1 MCSLIE
7 KKHEMMKDWKNI
19 ANRSKRVTDYLKG
32 LFLEEESPEDTFT
45 GDPMEERIVERLSRP
60 GYLQQKREEQ
70 RRFDADAAFG
80 KLKRRNRRRVMIRVS
95 SVAASVAILLGVIWL
110 FQVEPESVKNV
121 PLAKKVIVPGERK
134 AVLVLDDGRE
144 LDLKG
149 TRATRIET
157 AEGVIHID
165 SVGVIRS
172 EETGEGV
179 AEDSYNKL
187 IIPRG
192 GEYHL
197 VLSDGTNV
205 WLNSETELHF
215 PIHFKG
221 NSRKV
226 YLKGEAYFD
235 VKTNPDK
242 PFIVNT
248 AAGDVKVLGTAFDV
262 EVYDTTTMVATLER
276 GAISYVHGALSEIVL
291 RPGEQLTYKTGSNQ
305 PRVSKVNTRLYTAW
319 KDHLFCFEE
328 QRLSEIMTILARW
341 YDLKVRFDSEEL
353 KNVELSGTLDKY
365 SDVSPLLNLF
375 ELGTNVKFEI
385 EGNVVTVK
393 KAK

>member
-7 KKHEMMKDWKNI
+7 KKHEIMKDWKNI
-19 ANRSKRVTDYLKG
+19 ASRSKRVTDYLKG
-32 LFLEEESPEDTFT
+32 LFLEEESPESTFT
-45 GDPMEERIVERLSRP
+45 GDPMEERIVERLSRAD
-60 GYLQQKREEQ
+60 YLRQKREEQ

-95 SVAASVAILLGVIWL
+95 SVAASAAILLGVIWL
-110 FQVEPESVKNV
+110 FQMEPESVKNV
-121 PLAKKVIVPGERK
+121 PLTKKVIVPGERK
-134 AVLVLDDGRE
+134 AVLVLNDGRE
-144 LDLKG
+144 LDLKE

-172 EETGEGV
+172 EESGEGV

-205 WLNSETELHF
+205 WLNSETELRF

-221 NSRKV
+221 DTRQV

-235 VKTNPDK
+235 VKTNSGK
-242 PFIVNT
+242 PFIVST

-262 EVYDTTTMVATLER
+262 EVYDTTRIVATLER
-276 GAISYVHGALSEIVL
+276 GAISYVHESQPEIVL
-291 RPGEQLTYKTGSNQ
+291 RPGEQLAYKLGNDQ

-341 YDLKVRFDSEEL
+341 YDLKVRFMSEEL
-353 KNVELSGTLDKY
+353 KSVELSGTLDKY
-365 SDVSPLLNLF
+365 ADVSQLLRLF